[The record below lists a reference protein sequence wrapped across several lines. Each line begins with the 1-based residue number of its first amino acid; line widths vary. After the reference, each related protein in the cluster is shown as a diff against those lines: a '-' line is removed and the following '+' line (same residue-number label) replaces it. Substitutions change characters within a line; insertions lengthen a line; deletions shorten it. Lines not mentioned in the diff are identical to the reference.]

1 LASGNWRSSEG
12 DDDGGGWVTPRGSER
27 AERRRSKI
35 SNTWGLKYP
44 LVSDRH
50 KLFVIGGKAG
60 FSIRKSSESLPIT
73 MIRNFGNVISSPEH
87 YIFYL

>member
-1 LASGNWRSSEG
+1 
-12 DDDGGGWVTPRGSER
+12 
-27 AERRRSKI
+27 
-35 SNTWGLKYP
+35 
-44 LVSDRH
+44 
-50 KLFVIGGKAG
+50 VIGGKAG